1 VIARGLAIVAL
12 AACGDNAVAID
23 PPIDAAIAVADSR
36 VDPPCAAV
44 FSDNFA
50 ETWAGPANCATL
62 ATADGHTTL
71 QLVIPSQTIAAPFT
85 IAIDLGSAPGPG
97 TYTAQSLATPWQ
109 ADALHELAMTSC
121 LYHAGTAA
129 VPPGTFTLTL
139 DALDRTAPP
148 FGGADGQRQALAV
161 EAHAH
166 GTLDLV
172 LYVLARPFTY
182 CGETNIER
190 LGVRF

>member
-1 VIARGLAIVAL
+1 VIARGLVLVAL

-36 VDPPCAAV
+36 IDPPCAAM

-62 ATADGHTTL
+62 ETAGGHTTL
-71 QLVIPSQTIAAPFT
+71 QLVIPSQAIAAPFT

-97 TYTAQSLATPWQ
+97 TYSAQSLATPWH
-109 ADALHELAMTSC
+109 ADALHEFEMTSC

-139 DALDRTAPP
+139 DALD
-148 FGGADGQRQALAV
+148 GAD
-161 EAHAH
+161 HAH

-182 CGETNIER
+182 CGETNVER
-190 LGVRF
+190 LRVTF